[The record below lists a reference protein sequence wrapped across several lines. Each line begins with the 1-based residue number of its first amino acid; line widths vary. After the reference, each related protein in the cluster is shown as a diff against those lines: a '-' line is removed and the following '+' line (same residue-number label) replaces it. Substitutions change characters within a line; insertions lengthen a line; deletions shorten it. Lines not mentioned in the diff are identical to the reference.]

1 MNIQTVLRLL
11 INSHQLRGRDRWT
24 HPQLEAYQTHALEDL
39 RTFVYQRSPFYQR
52 FHKGLFDRPLH
63 ELPILTKKIMMEHF
77 DELVTDRT
85 IRLADIRKQ
94 MEQASD
100 LPYLGS
106 YWVNATSG
114 STGSPGIFLFN
125 QYEWA
130 MVLTSFARGYDWAG
144 SHVNLLHQQKIA
156 VVSSVTPWHMSALV
170 GTMLRSP
177 WVSTLRLSALE
188 PIESILNQLNERQP
202 EILVASASMAR
213 ILAVEQLDKRL
224 QIAPHTIFTSSEVL
238 TDETRR
244 LIEAAWGKRLF
255 NQYAATETAGIAAEC
270 QQHNGM
276 HLYEDLMIVENV
288 DAQNQPVPLGV
299 YGDKLLVTVLFNR
312 TQPLIRYELDDS
324 MRFADK
330 DCPCGR
336 PYRLVDNVQG
346 RTEDT
351 LHFPSG
357 AAGQVAIHPNLFHE
371 VMEGV
376 STGEWQIIHRD
387 DGLHVLLDDTQKT
400 TIADQ
405 ELVERLGRAL
415 AKQWVIVPQIY
426 VEHVAAIPRTPNGK
440 MLLIK
445 SENTSTIVPFPPK
458 RLGKPV
464 EPHPQKEIR
473 EVSSFK
479 WIAAALVLAVLFTAT
494 LYLPRGTNRTV
505 ISAQFPDIHGLGF
518 SADGQRLFVPAHNG
532 LLVYTDGHWE
542 TSDLPSNDYMGY
554 TPTNSGFYSSG
565 HPGPQSDLP
574 NPLGLI
580 RSREGASTLE
590 MLAFEG
596 ESDFHLLGAGYQTH
610 TLYAL
615 NGHPNSRLSR
625 GLYYTLDDGQTWEQS
640 NMQGG
645 GGSPLQIAVHPTEA
659 GTLAIAT
666 EDGVFLSMDYGNTFA
681 LTGEA
686 AHITAAVFNPNGET
700 LLMGFQ
706 TITSYD
712 LASGQMEAI
721 QGPNIE
727 EGDTI
732 SYIAVN
738 QVTGEIAVATFDKNI
753 YLSQGNLPSWQ
764 RIVTLGVGQNG

>member
-24 HPQLEAYQTHALEDL
+24 HPQLEGYQTHSLEDL
-39 RTFVYQRSPFYQR
+39 RAFVYQRSPFYQR
-52 FHKGLFDRPLH
+52 FHKGLFDRPLN

-100 LPYLGS
+100 RPYLGS

-125 QYEWA
+125 QREWA
-130 MVLTSFARGYDWAG
+130 MVLASFARGSEWAG
-144 SHVNLLHQQKIA
+144 IHINLLHQQKIA
-156 VVSSVTPWHMSALV
+156 VVSSVTPWHMSSLV
-170 GTMLRSP
+170 GTTLRSP
-177 WVSTLRLSALE
+177 LVSTLRLSAVE
-188 PIESILNQLNERQP
+188 PVESIVNQLNEWQP
-202 EILVASASMAR
+202 ETLVAYASMAR
-213 ILAVEQLDKRL
+213 ILAVEQIEKRL
-224 QIAPHTIFTSSEVL
+224 QIAPRAIFTSSEVL
-238 TDETRR
+238 TDETWR
-244 LIEAAWGKRLF
+244 LIEEAWGKRLF

-276 HLYEDLMIVENV
+276 HLYEDLIIVENV
-288 DAQNQPVPLGV
+288 DAQNQPVPSGV

-312 TQPLIRYELDDS
+312 TQPLIRYELADS

-330 DCPCGR
+330 NCPCGR
-336 PYRLVDNVQG
+336 PYRLVDSVQG
-346 RTEDT
+346 RAEDT
-351 LHFPSG
+351 LTFPSG
-357 AAGQVAIHPNLFHE
+357 AAGQVAIRPNLFHE
-371 VMEGV
+371 VMDGV

-387 DGLHVLLDDTQKT
+387 DGLHILLGDTRKIT
-400 TIADQ
+400 TTDQ
-405 ELVERLGRAL
+405 ELVERLSRAL
-415 AKQWVIVPQIY
+415 AKQWVIIPQIY
-426 VEHVAAIPRTPNGK
+426 VEHVAAIPRTANGK

-445 SENTSTIVPFPPK
+445 SENTSTIVHFPPQ
-458 RLGKPV
+458 RLGKAV
-464 EPHPQKEIR
+464 ENRPQKETR
-473 EVSSFK
+473 KVSSFK
-479 WIAAALVLAVLFTAT
+479 WLAAALILGVVLAVT

-542 TSDLPSNDYMGY
+542 TSDLPPNDYMGY
-554 TPTNSGFYSSG
+554 TPTDSGFYSSG

-615 NGHPNSRLSR
+615 NGSPNSRLSR

-645 GGSPLQIAVHPTEA
+645 GGSPLQITVHPTEA

-666 EDGVFLSMDYGNTFA
+666 ENGLFLSTDYGNTFA
-681 LTGEA
+681 LVGET
-686 AHITAAVFNPNGET
+686 AHITAAVFDPNGET
-700 LLMGFQ
+700 LLIGFQ

-712 LASGQMEAI
+712 LTNGQMESI
-721 QGPNIE
+721 QGPNIG

-738 QVTGEIAVATFDKNI
+738 PVNGEIAVATFNRNI
-753 YLSQGNLPSWQ
+753 YLSQGNLQSWQ
-764 RIVTLGVGQNG
+764 QIVTLGVGQN